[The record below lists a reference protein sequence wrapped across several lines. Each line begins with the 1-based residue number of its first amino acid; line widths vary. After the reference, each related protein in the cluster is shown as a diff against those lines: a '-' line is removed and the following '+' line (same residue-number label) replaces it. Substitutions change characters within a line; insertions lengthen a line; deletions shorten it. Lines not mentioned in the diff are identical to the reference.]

1 MDYRSNVQERK
12 YGEVSEQRNYSVQ
25 TFSRMYEM
33 AMRFSQGGS
42 HIGDYSKEILEE
54 PSKHYEGKVPK
65 KQVDS
70 SPNYKFLGK
79 FSIN

>member
-1 MDYRSNVQERK
+1 
-12 YGEVSEQRNYSVQ
+12 
-25 TFSRMYEM
+25 MYEM

-42 HIGDYSKEILEE
+42 HLGDYSKEILEE

-65 KQVDS
+65 KQPDTGS
-70 SPNYKFLGK
+70 NYKFLNK